1 MRGKSPQTWGHERR
15 SRRDEWILNLGSKG
29 NGITLKTCAFVPSKH
44 CAIFVQHGLVMKNIE
59 LIFTSSFNWTRS
71 FSGSFHFLCRTVVC
85 WRLFCCGLSSSSIY
99 ENVIRRKREY
109 YNCSLKI
116 KWLYVCSDLMVYS
129 WNPDWNNPIQTLFF
143 FFCQPKSRV
152 IPHKTHNDNNGKLKK
167 SGIVNRSW
175 YGLQLSSYTR
185 IWTVTKQWR
194 KKINN
199 GTHCDVMQLRQAKE
213 KKCFSCLPDTF
224 GMSGLQGF
232 QKLTFQWLKTSSA
245 CIIKGQQYIKS
256 VFQKWI
262 TPESKSIFHA
272 LDIPFFNLFF

>member
-1 MRGKSPQTWGHERR
+1 MGALPVKGRWTLNLAAWNWHRGNRWILQEEEIDRCTMRGKSPQTWGHERR

-116 KWLYVCSDLMVYS
+116 KWLYVCSDFMVYS

-143 FFCQPKSRV
+143 FFANQ
-152 IPHKTHNDNNGKLKK
+152 
-167 SGIVNRSW
+167 
-175 YGLQLSSYTR
+175 
-185 IWTVTKQWR
+185 
-194 KKINN
+194 
-199 GTHCDVMQLRQAKE
+199 
-213 KKCFSCLPDTF
+213 
-224 GMSGLQGF
+224 
-232 QKLTFQWLKTSSA
+232 
-245 CIIKGQQYIKS
+245 
-256 VFQKWI
+256 
-262 TPESKSIFHA
+262 
-272 LDIPFFNLFF
+272 NLE